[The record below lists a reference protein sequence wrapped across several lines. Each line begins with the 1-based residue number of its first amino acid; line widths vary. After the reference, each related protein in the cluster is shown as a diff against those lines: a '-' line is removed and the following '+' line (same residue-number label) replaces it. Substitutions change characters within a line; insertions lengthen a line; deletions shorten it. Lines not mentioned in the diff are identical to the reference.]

1 MSETPNLNENN
12 NRELHADYLFMV
24 GTHHMPFDRLI
35 QMADRFA
42 RENPDASVL
51 VQYGTSQPP
60 KEANGRENLSH
71 QEMATLAG
79 NLKGVVLPGGPSLM
93 MEWLRRGFLP
103 VIVPRDP
110 DLGEHIDTH
119 QIRFSDFMHRRS
131 LIALAHDYQ
140 QVKAA
145 LADPQ
150 PVSAA
155 QLEKIDSVSAV
166 KAFEKLASS
175 LLAD

>member
-1 MSETPNLNENN
+1 MSESANVSGIN
-12 NRELHADYLFMV
+12 NRELQADYLFMV

-51 VQYGTSQPP
+51 VQYGTSHPP

-71 QEMATLAG
+71 QEMDALAG

-110 DLGEHIDTH
+110 ELGEHIDTH
-119 QIRFSDFMHRRS
+119 QIRFSAFMRRRS
-131 LIALAHDYQ
+131 LIALAHDYE
-140 QVKAA
+140 QVKVA
-145 LADPQ
+145 LEDPQ
-150 PVSAA
+150 HVSAA
-155 QLEKIDSVSAV
+155 ELEKIDSASAV
-166 KAFEKLASS
+166 RAFKKLVSS
-175 LLAD
+175 LLVD

>member
-1 MSETPNLNENN
+1 MSETASMGKKD
-12 NRELHADYLFMV
+12 NRELCADYLFMV

-42 RENPDASVL
+42 RENPDSSVL

-71 QEMATLAG
+71 QEMDALAE

-110 DLGEHIDTH
+110 ELGEHIDTH
-119 QIRFSDFMHRRS
+119 QIRFSDFMGERS
-131 LIALAHDYQ
+131 LIALAHDYG

-145 LADPQ
+145 LAEPQ

-155 QLEKIDSVSAV
+155 QLDKIDSASAV
-166 KAFEKLASS
+166 RAFTKLVAS

>member
-1 MSETPNLNENN
+1 MSESANVSEIN
-12 NRELHADYLFMV
+12 NRELQADYLFMV

-42 RENPDASVL
+42 RENPDACVL
-51 VQYGTSQPP
+51 VQYGTSHPP

-71 QEMATLAG
+71 EEMDALAG

-110 DLGEHIDTH
+110 ELGEHIDTH
-119 QIRFSDFMHRRS
+119 QIRFSAFMRRRS
-131 LIALAHDYQ
+131 LIALAHDYE
-140 QVKAA
+140 QVKVA

-155 QLEKIDSVSAV
+155 ELEKIDSASAV
-166 KAFEKLASS
+166 RAFKKLVSS
-175 LLAD
+175 LLVD

>member
-1 MSETPNLNENN
+1 MTETANISENN

-42 RENPDASVL
+42 RENPDVSVL

-71 QEMATLAG
+71 QEMDALAG

-93 MEWLRRGFLP
+93 MEWLRRGFVP

-119 QIRFSDFMHRRS
+119 QIRFSDFMRERS
-131 LIALAHDYQ
+131 LIALANDYA
-140 QVKAA
+140 QVKVA

-155 QLEKIDSVSAV
+155 QLEKIDSASAV

>member
-1 MSETPNLNENN
+1 MSETPSMSENH
-12 NRELHADYLFMV
+12 NRELQADYLFMV

-42 RENPDASVL
+42 RENSDASVL

-71 QEMATLAG
+71 QEMDALAG
-79 NLKGVVLPGGPSLM
+79 KLKGVVLPGGPSLM

-110 DLGEHIDTH
+110 ELGEHIDVH
-119 QIRFSDFMHRRS
+119 QIRFSDFMRQRS
-131 LIALAHDYQ
+131 LIALANDYE

-155 QLEKIDSVSAV
+155 QLDKIDSASAV
-166 KAFEKLASS
+166 RAFGKLASS

>member
-1 MSETPNLNENN
+1 MSETASMSKSN
-12 NRELHADYLFMV
+12 NRKLQADYLFMV

-42 RENPDASVL
+42 RENPDASIL

-60 KEANGRENLSH
+60 KEANGCENLSH
-71 QEMATLAG
+71 QEMDALAKK
-79 NLKGVVLPGGPSLM
+79 LKGVVLPGGPSLM

-110 DLGEHIDTH
+110 ELGEHIDTH
-119 QIRFSDFMHRRS
+119 QIRFSDFMRCRS
-131 LIALAHDYQ
+131 LISLANDYE

-155 QLEKIDSVSAV
+155 QLEKIDSASAV
-166 KAFEKLASS
+166 KAFGKLVSS

>member
-71 QEMATLAG
+71 QEMDALAG
-79 NLKGVVLPGGPSLM
+79 ELKGVVLPGGPSLM
-93 MEWLRRGFLP
+93 MEWLRRGFVP

-119 QIRFSDFMHRRS
+119 QIRFSDFMCRRS
-131 LIALAHDYQ
+131 LIVLAHDYQ

>member
-1 MSETPNLNENN
+1 MSETPNLNKNN

-71 QEMATLAG
+71 EEMDALAG
-79 NLKGVVLPGGPSLM
+79 NLKRVVLPGGPSLM

-103 VIVPRDP
+103 VIVPRNP
-110 DLGEHIDTH
+110 KLGEHIDTH
-119 QIRFSDFMHRRS
+119 QIRFSDFMSRRS
-131 LIALAHDYQ
+131 LIALAHDYE

-155 QLEKIDSVSAV
+155 QLEKIDSASAV
-166 KAFEKLASS
+166 RAFEKLASS